1 VFVVEKYCS
10 LAHNPKRVG
19 TYMMDIGHGLVLT
32 FEQSPSDEELVA
44 EAITRHTVKV
54 FKQTVLL
61 FNKSGL
67 LSRLRFD
74 GRRKM
79 VDN

>member
-1 VFVVEKYCS
+1 MSVVAKHKR
-10 LAHNPKRVG
+10 LVHNSARVG
-19 TYMMDIGHGLVLT
+19 TYMMDIGHGLVIG
-32 FEQSPSDEELVA
+32 FEESKSDEELVA
-44 EAITRHTVKV
+44 EAITRHAVKV

-79 VDN
+79 IDS